1 MNAVAPVRMVD
12 IRGSDSMQTGNLLH
26 QLREDAG
33 GLWLFVAQSG
43 EPYNKEVPRRQDV
56 QITVKG
62 AYHARL
68 YDTQS
73 GEILPIRHER
83 RGDKTIVH
91 AALYD
96 YDSLLLRF
104 DQADAGQPALAADK
118 HYCRLPVP
126 ELVDYALHEPNVLLL
141 DKAEFALDD
150 GAYHPAEELLRA
162 DNVLR
167 AELGWAS
174 RQGAVAQP
182 WSVPEEVAEHH
193 ARLRFT
199 ILADCAVS
207 GTKLA
212 MEDAELVRIT
222 LNGEPVAAQ
231 VEGWFVDKSIR
242 TLTLPALREGVNTLE
257 VTLPITRRD
266 GLEWC
271 YLLGDFG
278 VEIMGAQRILT
289 ARREKLGFSDWV
301 HQRLPHYTGNVT
313 YRIPVHTQGGK
324 LRVTA
329 PHYRGAAIL
338 VALDGQHQG
347 YIVYSPYQ
355 MEIEAPAGEHEL
367 QLTVLGHRENAFGPV
382 HNADAQERWIGPDIW
397 RTTGA
402 AWTESYRLA
411 SMGLLSAPVV
421 EEEM

>member
-1 MNAVAPVRMVD
+1 
-12 IRGSDSMQTGNLLH
+12 
-26 QLREDAG
+26 
-33 GLWLFVAQSG
+33 
-43 EPYNKEVPRRQDV
+43 
-56 QITVKG
+56 
-62 AYHARL
+62 
-68 YDTQS
+68 
-73 GEILPIRHER
+73 
-83 RGDKTIVH
+83 VH

-104 DQADAGQPALAADK
+104 DQEEAGRPAVSVDK
-118 HYCRLPVP
+118 HYSSLPVP
-126 ELVDYALHEPNVLLL
+126 EMVDYALHEPNVLLL

-150 GAYHPAEELLRA
+150 GAYRPAEELLRA

-167 AELGWAS
+167 AELGWPS

-182 WSVPEEVAEHH
+182 WTVPEEIAEHH

-199 ILADCAVS
+199 IHADSEIS
-207 GTKLA
+207 GAKLA
-212 MEDAELVRIT
+212 MEDANLACIT
-222 LNGEPVAAQ
+222 LNGEPVP
-231 VEGWFVDKSIR
+231 VHINGWFVDKCIR
-242 TLTLPALREGVNTLE
+242 TLTLPALREGANTLE
-257 VTLPITRRD
+257 VSLPITRRD

-278 VEIMGAQRILT
+278 VEIMGAHRILT
-289 ARREKLGFSDWV
+289 ARRKKIGFSDWA
-301 HQRLPHYTGNVT
+301 HQRLPHYTGNMT

-329 PHYRGAAIL
+329 PHYRGAAIR

-347 YIVYSPYQ
+347 CIVYSPYQ
-355 MEIEAPAGEHEL
+355 LEMEAPAGKHEV

-402 AWTESYRLA
+402 SWTDSYRLA
-411 SMGLLSAPVV
+411 PMGLLSIPLI
-421 EEEM
+421 EEEKAD